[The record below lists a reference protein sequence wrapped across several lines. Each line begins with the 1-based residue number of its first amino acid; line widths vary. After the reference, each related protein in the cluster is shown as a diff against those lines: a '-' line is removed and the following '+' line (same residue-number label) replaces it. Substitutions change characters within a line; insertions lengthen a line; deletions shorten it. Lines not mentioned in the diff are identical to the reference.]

1 MGFAYAFDRNLY
13 VRRDGRFSEN
23 IVVLGYGFIE
33 LIVDRKLTSLYTLPT
48 QLPYTFP
55 ANIDLS

>member
-48 QLPYTFP
+48 
-55 ANIDLS
+55 